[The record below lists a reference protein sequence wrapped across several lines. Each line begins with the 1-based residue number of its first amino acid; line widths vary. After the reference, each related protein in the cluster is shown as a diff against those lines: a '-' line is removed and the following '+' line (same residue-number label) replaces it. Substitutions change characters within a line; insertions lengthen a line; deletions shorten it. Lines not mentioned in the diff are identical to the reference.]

1 MDSVKILWTDDEI
14 DLLKPH
20 IMFLEEKGYEVS
32 TASSGDEALDLVE
45 DNYFDIVFLDENMPG
60 LSGLD
65 VLPRI
70 KKLRKSLPVVMITKS
85 EEEYIMDEAIGGE
98 ISDYLIKPV
107 NPKQILLTLKKNLDE
122 KKLVQER
129 SSMDY
134 QKVFREIGMRL
145 SDRLS
150 FEEWEEVYRDI
161 VYWDLKLSESGA
173 DGMKEILDSQ
183 WDEANQQF
191 SKFVTNNYLDWIN
204 QRGEGP
210 LFSHQVLKQ
219 KVFSKIGQGPIFV
232 FVIDCLRFDQ
242 WKSIQP
248 QIATKFRVI
257 EEGTYS
263 SILPTATHYAR
274 NAFFAGLTPLE
285 ISRKYPDKWK
295 SEDDEGSKNNEEAFF
310 VEENLKRNGKQVSMA
325 YEKILNLDRSK
336 KLVEKIPQYAQNDIN
351 FIVYNFVDNLSHA
364 RTDTSIIRE
373 LAENENAYRKLTK
386 TWFESAPLWQALE
399 RIADQHP
406 EAKVFI
412 TTDHGT
418 VKVDDPIKI
427 AGSKELNDNLRYKIG
442 REIQYPGNK
451 VLVSKNPEDAQIPK
465 QNLSDH
471 FIVAKDRGYFA
482 YKNNFNH
489 YAKYYRNT
497 FQHGG
502 ISLEEMLVP
511 FIELKAK

>member
-20 IMFLEEKGYEVS
+20 ILFLEEKGYNVT
-32 TASSGDEALDLVE
+32 TASSGDEALDFVAE
-45 DNYFDIVFLDENMPG
+45 QYFDIVFLDENMPG

-85 EEEYIMDEAIGGE
+85 EEEFIMEEAIGGE

-129 SSMDY
+129 SLIDY
-134 QKVFREIGMRL
+134 QKEFRAIGMRL

-150 FEEWEEVYRDI
+150 FEEWQEVYK
-161 VYWDLKLSESGA
+161 DLVFWEIKLSESGA
-173 DGMKEILDSQ
+173 DGMKEILGSQ
-183 WDEANQQF
+183 WSEANQLF
-191 SKFVTNNYLDWIN
+191 SKYVGENYLDWIG
-204 QRGEGP
+204 QKEEGP
-210 LFSHQVLKQ
+210 LFSHQVLQK
-219 KVFSKIGQGPIFV
+219 KVFPKIGEAPIFV

-242 WKSIQP
+242 WKSIQE
-248 QIATKFRVI
+248 QISTRYRVVD
-257 EEGTYS
+257 ESMYS

-295 SEDDEGSKNNEEAFF
+295 SENDEGSKNNQEAFF
-310 VEENLKRNGKQVSMA
+310 AEENLKRVGKNVSMA
-325 YEKILNLDRSK
+325 YEKVLNLDRSK
-336 KLVEKIPQYAQNDIN
+336 KMVDKIAQYAQNDIN

-373 LAENENAYRKLTK
+373 LADDENAYRKLTK
-386 TWFESAPLWQALE
+386 TWFESAPLWDALE
-399 RIADQHP
+399 KIADQYP
-406 EAKVFI
+406 ASKVFL

-427 AGSKELNDNLRYKIG
+427 MGPKDLNSNLRYKIG
-442 REIQYPGNK
+442 REIQYPEGK
-451 VLVSKNPEDAQIPK
+451 VFFTKNPEEAQLPK
-465 QNLSDH
+465 NNLSDH
-471 FIVAKDRGYFA
+471 FIVAKDSGYFA
-482 YKNNFNH
+482 YKNNYNH

-502 ISLEEMLVP
+502 ISMEEMLVP
-511 FIELKAK
+511 FIELKVK